1 MRRAEK
7 DSAKE
12 ASGDVTVLLN
22 RESQREKQTG
32 TFL

>member
-1 MRRAEK
+1 MHKAEK
-7 DSAKE
+7 ESAKE
-12 ASGDVTVLLN
+12 ASGDVTVLLS